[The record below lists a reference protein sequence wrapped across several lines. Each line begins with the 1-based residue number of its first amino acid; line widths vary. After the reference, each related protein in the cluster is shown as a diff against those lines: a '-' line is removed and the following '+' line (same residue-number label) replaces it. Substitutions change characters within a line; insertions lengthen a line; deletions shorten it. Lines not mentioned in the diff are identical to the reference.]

1 MLMKPKLLNLL
12 EGFKQ
17 KKILVV
23 GDVMLDAYIFGGVT
37 RVSPEAPVQVVRVEK
52 EAFIPGGAANV
63 ASNVASLGGQ
73 VFVAGVVGNDG
84 AGASLTNGMLKRR
97 IDTHC
102 IVQDGSKP
110 TTKKTRIMAQNQ
122 QLIRFDHEQD
132 AYLSADVEK
141 MLLDKI
147 RPLLPNIDAI
157 IVSDYAKGV
166 ITENVLSTIKKL
178 TDAPIIVD
186 PKPKHAAWYAGAR
199 LITPNMKEAEEMA
212 SGKSEQ
218 DAIGSHLVST
228 LGSDV
233 LITMGE
239 RGMGLFQV
247 DGGKSEIPTKAKE
260 VYDVSGAGD
269 TVVATL
275 ALAISA
281 GASISDAALLANHA
295 AGIVVG
301 KIGTSSCNL
310 DHLREEI
317 DHAY

>member
-1 MLMKPKLLNLL
+1 MKDKLLGLL

-23 GDVMLDAYIFGGVT
+23 GDVMLDVYLFGDVT
-37 RVSPEAPVQVVRVEK
+37 RVSPEAPVQVVRVLK

-73 VFVAGVVGNDG
+73 VFVAGVIGNDG
-84 AGASLTNGMLKRR
+84 AGVSLTNGMLKRR

-102 IVQDGSKP
+102 IIQDASKP

-122 QLIRFDHEQD
+122 QLIRYDHEKD
-132 AYLSADVEK
+132 DYLSADVEK

-147 RPLLPNIDAI
+147 TPLLKDIDAI
-157 IVSDYAKGV
+157 IISDYAKGV
-166 ITENVLSTIKKL
+166 ITKNVLDSINKL

-186 PKPKHAAWYAGAR
+186 PKPKHSAWYAGAR
-199 LITPNMKEAEEMA
+199 LITPNIKEAQEMVA
-212 SGKSEQ
+212 GENEIAK
-218 DAIGSHLVST
+218 IGNALVGQ
-228 LGSDV
+228 LGADV

-239 RGMGLFQV
+239 RGMGLFQKNA
-247 DGGKSEIPTKAKE
+247 DYSEIPTKAKE

-275 ALAISA
+275 ALALTA
-281 GASISDAALLANHA
+281 GADLNSAALLANHA

-301 KIGTSSCNL
+301 KIGTSSCSL
-310 DHLREEI
+310 DQLREEI
-317 DHAY
+317 EHAY

>member
-1 MLMKPKLLNLL
+1 MKPKLLKLL

-17 KKILVV
+17 KKILVI

-84 AGASLTNGMLKRR
+84 AGVSLTNGMLKRR

-102 IVQDGSKP
+102 IVQDASKP

-122 QLIRFDHEQD
+122 QLIRFDHEMD
-132 AYLSADVEK
+132 TYLTADVEK
-141 MLLDKI
+141 LLLDKI
-147 RPLLPNIDAI
+147 SPLLKDIDAI

-166 ITENVLSTIKKL
+166 ITENVLKSIKEL

-212 SGKSEQ
+212 AGKSEM
-218 DAIGSHLVST
+218 DAIGEHLVST

-239 RGMGLFQV
+239 RGMGLFQA
-247 DGGKSEIPTKAKE
+247 DGVKSEIPTKAKE

-269 TVVATL
+269 TVVATM

-281 GASISDAALLANHA
+281 GATMEDAALLANHA

-301 KIGTSSCNL
+301 KIGTSSCSH
-310 DHLREEI
+310 DHLKEEI
-317 DHAY
+317 EHAY